1 MTPEEYLSTG
11 STLKWLLAIAWLL
24 PLAGFAVEVFGG
36 YWGSRKSKAAALKLI
51 RRLLRK
57 QSYSYRHSAQAVEMH
72 TLTSR
77 ILINCHTMNGV
88 SNEPLSSGL

>member
-1 MTPEEYLSTG
+1 MVVQINGRQMYLWRTVDDEG
-11 STLKWLLAIAWLL
+11 
-24 PLAGFAVEVFGG
+24 EVLEVLIQ
-36 YWGSRKSKAAALKLI
+36 SRKNKAAALKLI